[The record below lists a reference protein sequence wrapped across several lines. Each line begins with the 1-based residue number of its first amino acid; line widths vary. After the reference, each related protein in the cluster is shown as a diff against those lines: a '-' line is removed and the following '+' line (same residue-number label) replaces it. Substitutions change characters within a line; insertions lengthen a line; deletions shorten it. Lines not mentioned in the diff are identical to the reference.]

1 MMLLRSSIDRGRFL
15 TTGAAAAVALAP
27 RRSFAQALTTL
38 RVTAVPNDDTTP
50 LLYAQQSG
58 LFRRAGLD
66 VTITPSTSGAAIAA
80 AVVSGSYDI
89 GLISMM
95 ASIAGHVHGL
105 PFVMIAPSL
114 LYLASNPT
122 QELLVLKDSPIRSV
136 SDLAGKVV
144 ACSSIR
150 DVGWVSVRALADQRG
165 IDSSTIKFVEL
176 PMVTVA
182 AALEAHRID
191 AGSILNPTLEE
202 AMATGHFRT
211 VGAPFD
217 GIAKRWLVAAWCTT
231 TDFVAKNRDVVDR
244 FASVMRAATAYS
256 NSHHTETAPLIAT
269 FTGIDLAHA
278 VTMQRVDLAEYL
290 DPRDVQPAID
300 AAAKYG
306 VIDKGFPAQEL
317 ISPYAIKPPR

>member
-1 MMLLRSSIDRGRFL
+1 MNRIGRGRFL
-15 TTGAAAAVALAP
+15 AAGATAAVTAVP
-27 RRSFAQALTTL
+27 RPVPAQTPATL
-38 RVTAVPNDDTTP
+38 RVTAVPNDDVTP

-66 VTITPSTSGAAIAA
+66 ITITPSTSGAAIAA

-114 LYLASNPT
+114 LYLATNPT
-122 QELLVLKDSPIRSV
+122 QELLVLKDSSIRSV
-136 SDLAGKVV
+136 SDLAGKTV

-150 DVGWVSVRALADQRG
+150 DVGWVSVRALADQHG
-165 IDSSTIKFVEL
+165 VDSATIKFVEL

-182 AALEAHRID
+182 AALEQHRID

-202 AMATGHFRT
+202 AMATGRFRT

-244 FASVMRAATAYS
+244 FASVMRTATVYS
-256 NSHHTETAPLIAT
+256 NSHHAETAPMIAA
-269 FTGIDLAHA
+269 FTGIDVAHA
-278 VTMQRVDLAEYL
+278 LAMQRVDLAEYL

-306 VIDKGFPAQEL
+306 VIDKGFAAQEL